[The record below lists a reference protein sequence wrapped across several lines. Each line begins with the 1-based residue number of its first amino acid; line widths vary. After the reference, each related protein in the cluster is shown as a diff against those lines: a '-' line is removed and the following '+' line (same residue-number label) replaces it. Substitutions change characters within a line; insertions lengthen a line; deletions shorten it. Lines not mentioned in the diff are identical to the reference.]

1 MRSPSRTILHA
12 VCFVVAIPIF
22 FANARA
28 QLVPGT
34 GMRLTKVGDDFE
46 DENWKWIPNG
56 TKSSREQDNQVRSP
70 TGKSGNGR
78 WFESPKR
85 GMPDVIE
92 RVATPPNGLPGSQ
105 GALRILTLNSGVPGR
120 PSHQMEQDDL
130 IMACSSRVGAINVMR
145 NPSCVTRIWLP
156 PFDQWENRSG
166 THFGYRIDLKTTVTE
181 KKKGFLFSRTQRKQE
196 DYWPG
201 IFIEFHSKSDPRF
214 KEDEAVLLIRGNNLG
229 HEVRSMKVSPGWIT
243 LGMSVTSDGRVHFYG
258 QQGVSDLTAGD
269 HLYSSF
275 PYGYDADYFAT
286 HFYNSCN
293 RNDGRT
299 WSTPFVIDD
308 PAVFALR

>member
-1 MRSPSRTILHA
+1 MRSPSGLIFRLA
-12 VCFVVAIPIF
+12 CYVVAIPIF
-22 FANARA
+22 FTDAHA

-34 GMRLTKVGDDFE
+34 GIRLTKVGDDFE
-46 DENWKWIPNG
+46 DENWKWVPNG
-56 TKSSREQDNQVRSP
+56 GKASREQDNQVRRP
-70 TGKSGNGR
+70 TGRSTNGR

-85 GMPDVIE
+85 GMPDLIE
-92 RVATPPNGLPGSQ
+92 RVPTPPGGLPGSK
-105 GALRILTLNSGVPGR
+105 GALRLLTLDSGIPGR
-120 PSHQMEQDDL
+120 PSYQMEQDDL
-130 IMACSSRVGAINVMR
+130 IMACSSRIGSIHVMR
-145 NPSCVTRIWLP
+145 SPSCTTRIWLP

-166 THFGYRIDLKTTVTE
+166 THFGYRIDLKTTTTE
-181 KKKGFLFSRTQRKQE
+181 KKKGFLFSRTERKQE

-201 IFIEFHSKSDPRF
+201 FFIEFHSESDPRF
-214 KEDEAVLLIRGNNLG
+214 QQDEAVLLIRGNNLG
-229 HEVRSMKVSPGWIT
+229 HEVRSRPMQPGWWT

-258 QQGVSDLTAGD
+258 KPGVADLTAAD

-275 PYGYDADYFAT
+275 PYGYSAEYFAT